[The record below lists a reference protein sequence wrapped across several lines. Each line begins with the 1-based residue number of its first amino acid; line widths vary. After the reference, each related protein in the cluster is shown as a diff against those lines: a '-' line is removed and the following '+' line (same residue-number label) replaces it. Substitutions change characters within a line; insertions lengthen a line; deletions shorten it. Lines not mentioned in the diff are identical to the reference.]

1 MEQLTAAAVRDIAQL
16 AAVQVMQALGVTSG
30 ELSYR
35 QAVKTYGAWFA
46 AAVKGGRISPAR
58 TGGKHAYK
66 VTDILALRAAD
77 ETKAAI
83 QTKQ

>member
-1 MEQLTAAAVRDIAQL
+1 MEQLTASAVRDIAQL

-35 QAVKTYGAWFA
+35 QAVKTYGTWFA
-46 AAVKGGRISPAR
+46 AAVKGGRIRPAR